1 MLRYLGFILPV
12 FFFLTSCQSYKKIHN
27 RAILVD
33 THNDVLS
40 SVTMKGMSIEQDL
53 TGKAQSDISRF
64 KKGGVDIQVFSIFC
78 DEQFGKD
85 TAFKFAN
92 IEIDSLYA
100 IVSRNPAKMM
110 LVTDPQQLQEA
121 IKKKK
126 LGCMIGV
133 EGGHMIEDNIANLDS
148 LYKRGTRYMTLTW
161 NNSTSWATSAA
172 DESKMAPG
180 TQRGLTPFGR
190 QVVRRMNELGMMVD
204 LSHVGVQTFWD
215 AINTSTQPV
224 IASHSSVYALC
235 PVPRNLNDKQIIA
248 IGKKGGVIDLNF
260 YSGFLDSNYTAR
272 QKQFNAGHQ
281 HEIDSLK
288 NLKWASYS
296 IEEWLAKEYPAEANE
311 LRPPLSVLLDHLDY
325 IVKFAGVDHVG
336 IGSDFDGISSSPQ
349 QLDDVTSF
357 PLITKELL
365 KRGYNKKDIEKILGG
380 NFIRVFRA
388 CQQGRSTAL
397 TSIQ

>member
-235 PVPRNLNDKQIIA
+235 PVPRNLNDEQIIA

-325 IVKFAGVDHVG
+325 IVKLAGVDHVG

>member
-1 MLRYLGFILPV
+1 
-12 FFFLTSCQSYKKIHN
+12 
-27 RAILVD
+27 
-33 THNDVLS
+33 
-40 SVTMKGMSIEQDL
+40 
-53 TGKAQSDISRF
+53 
-64 KKGGVDIQVFSIFC
+64 
-78 DEQFGKD
+78 
-85 TAFKFAN
+85 
-92 IEIDSLYA
+92 
-100 IVSRNPAKMM
+100 
-110 LVTDPQQLQEA
+110 
-121 IKKKK
+121 
-126 LGCMIGV
+126 
-133 EGGHMIEDNIANLDS
+133 
-148 LYKRGTRYMTLTW
+148 
-161 NNSTSWATSAA
+161 
-172 DESKMAPG
+172 
-180 TQRGLTPFGR
+180 
-190 QVVRRMNELGMMVD
+190 
-204 LSHVGVQTFWD
+204 
-215 AINTSTQPV
+215 
-224 IASHSSVYALC
+224 
-235 PVPRNLNDKQIIA
+235 
-248 IGKKGGVIDLNF
+248 VIDLNF

-325 IVKFAGVDHVG
+325 IVKLAGVDHVG

>member
-325 IVKFAGVDHVG
+325 IVKLAGVDHVG

>member
-12 FFFLTSCQSYKKIHN
+12 LFFLTSCQSYKKIHN
-27 RAILVD
+27 QAILVD

-53 TGKAQSDISRF
+53 TGKAQSDIARF

-110 LVTDPQQLQEA
+110 MVTDPQQLQEA
-121 IKKKK
+121 VNKQK

-235 PVPRNLNDKQIIA
+235 PVPRNLNDEQIIA

-325 IVKFAGVDHVG
+325 IVKLAGVDHVG

-365 KRGYNKKDIEKILGG
+365 KRGYNKMDIEKILGG
-380 NFIRVFRA
+380 NFIKVFRA
-388 CQQGRSTAL
+388 CQQGRSTTL